1 MSRAATAHGSTER
14 SVGVGGIYDSLRRQ
28 ATETP
33 SQTRDEASA
42 WTNDL
47 RRETREYWERRR
59 MEQLATVQTSPTEP
73 LSEDM
78 EADAL
83 SPSETRLM
91 LWGLMEE
98 LELDEEERQAFLE
111 QHAPAPALLF
121 TPSPTSEHTLHLPSP
136 SSPPQAPRARSRSQ
150 RR

>member
-1 MSRAATAHGSTER
+1 
-14 SVGVGGIYDSLRRQ
+14 
-28 ATETP
+28 
-33 SQTRDEASA
+33 
-42 WTNDL
+42 
-47 RRETREYWERRR
+47 

-121 TPSPTSEHTLHLPSP
+121 TPSPTPDQLPSP
-136 SSPPQAPRARSRSQ
+136 SSPPQAPRARSRS
-150 RR
+150 